1 MGLVGNFKKN
11 RKKSVEK
18 WGFRTDIIFKKKNEI
33 FERTCLCKNIGFETE
48 MFKKKKQKKYKN
60 LCLSQKGTF
69 QQGLAL

>member
-1 MGLVGNFKKN
+1 MGLVGNFEKN

-33 FERTCLCKNIGFETE
+33 FERTCLCENIGFYTE
-48 MFKKKKQKKYKN
+48 KFKKKKQKKYKN
-60 LCLSQKGTF
+60 LSLSEKGTF